1 MKKTEQ
7 LKVLLIDEFGGGLSK
22 GIRDELNLKV
32 DLHYSGREAISTRNP
47 KDYDIAIIDLKN
59 HYERTFSNTPHI
71 AKYLKENNPKI
82 TTILICYLP
91 ENYPNYIPDLENY
104 DEKVHFIVSED
115 NISKIHEVLIK
126 KGLLSKIK

>member
-1 MKKTEQ
+1 MEKTEQ

-22 GIRDELNLKV
+22 RIRDELNLKV

-59 HYERTFSNTPHI
+59 HYERTFNKTPHI

-82 TTILICYLP
+82 ITILKLYLP
-91 ENYPNYIPDLENY
+91 ENHPNYITDLENY
-104 DEKVHFIVSED
+104 DEKVHFIVGED
-115 NISKIHEVLIK
+115 NVLKIQEVLIK
-126 KGLLSKIK
+126 KELLSKIK